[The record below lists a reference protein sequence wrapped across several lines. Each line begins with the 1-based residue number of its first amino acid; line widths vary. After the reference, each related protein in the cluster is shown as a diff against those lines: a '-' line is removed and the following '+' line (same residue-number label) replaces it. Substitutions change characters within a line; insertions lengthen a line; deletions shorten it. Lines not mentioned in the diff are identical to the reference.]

1 MKERAPVQPKY
12 FLAKTDPETYSIE
25 QFEREGQTV
34 WDGVRNPQALR
45 AIRDMKAG
53 DRVFIYHSMSDAAI
67 VWVLQILSET
77 GALTRKIPSLRS
89 RISAFRCRIEPPV
102 TLREIKQSG
111 LFDDWALVRQSR
123 LSTMAVP
130 DKFVQWIRSHRPGLP
145 VLNSGSQHSSET
157 AGFQKWNRGRWAS
170 VFQPVC
176 FQWKESCLR
185 QYGGNITALVVDY
198 TGVFRGPCRRP
209 GF

>member
-1 MKERAPVQPKY
+1 MKERGPVQAKY

-25 QFEREGQTV
+25 QFEREGKTV

-67 VWVLQILSET
+67 VGVADIVGDGRPDPKDPKL
-77 GALTRKIPSLRS
+77 AVADFR
-89 RISAFRCRIEPPV
+89 FRCRVEPPV

-123 LSTMAVP
+123 LSTMAAP
-130 DKFVQWIRSHRPGLP
+130 DKFVLWIQSLRPD
-145 VLNSGSQHSSET
+145 
-157 AGFQKWNRGRWAS
+157 
-170 VFQPVC
+170 
-176 FQWKESCLR
+176 
-185 QYGGNITALVVDY
+185 I
-198 TGVFRGPCRRP
+198 
-209 GF
+209 